1 MTARYATVLVLVLVL
16 LAASGSDVHAAAS
29 GEATIRVALHSA
41 RAEATVA
48 SAAPVRVTAAGSR
61 RTMPGMLNVRRDGA
75 RVAVNGVGMTSP
87 VRVEPTSSL
96 LALDGTPLR
105 GAMVLIARETGLLI
119 VNELPLDEYLKGVV
133 PAEVPAAWP
142 SEALKAQAMVARTYA
157 LYHKAE
163 RAGRE
168 FDVDAT
174 VQSQVYGGMGS
185 EDPRTSAAVEA
196 TAGRV
201 VMHEGRLALTPY
213 HSTSAGPTEDAA
225 EVWNVDLPY
234 LKGVECPFDAES
246 PAVRWERRLPVEEI
260 ESALR
265 DASYRIGPI
274 ATLTPLGRNRSGRV
288 TAVRILHGE
297 GELILKGES
306 LRRIIGYRRVPS
318 MRFDVIEFDVDPA
331 TRRLAVRLDGGGW
344 GHGVGLCQWGM
355 KALAERGWSAS
366 RILDYYYPGTN
377 VDVATPRILRA
388 R

>member
-1 MTARYATVLVLVLVL
+1 MRCASGLFAVLFAV
-16 LAASGSDVHAAAS
+16 SGSDVLAAAS
-29 GEATIRVALHSA
+29 GEATVRVALHSA

-48 SAAPVRVTAAGSR
+48 SAAPVRVTAPGSR
-61 RTMPGMLNVRRDGA
+61 QTMPGILNVRRDGA
-75 RVAVNGVGMTSP
+75 RVAVNGVRMTSP

-105 GAMVLIARETGLLI
+105 GAVVLLARETGLLI
-119 VNELPLDEYLKGVV
+119 VNELPLDAYLKGVV

-142 SEALKAQAMVARTYA
+142 SEALKAQAIVARTYV

-201 VMHEGRLALTPY
+201 VTHEGRLALTPY

-265 DASYRIGPI
+265 DAAYRIGPI

-306 LRRIIGYRRVPS
+306 LRRIIGYQRVPS

-355 KALAERGWSAS
+355 KALAERGWSAE

-377 VDVATPRILRA
+377 VDVSTPRVLRA

>member
-1 MTARYATVLVLVLVL
+1 MTARWASGLFTVLF
-16 LAASGSDVHAAAS
+16 AASGSDVHAAAP
-29 GEATIRVALHSA
+29 GEATIRVALHGA

-105 GAMVLIARETGLLI
+105 GAVVLIARETGLLI